1 MAIFH
6 YTALNA
12 SGSETKGRL
21 DAASEKEA
29 IQNLRGQ
36 GLFVVHIDESKSGET
51 ADTEGGWAAIWKKI
65 RINQYLR
72 TKDSHRIF
80 LFRQLALMLR
90 SGHTIVQ
97 SLDICADLVDRRRLV
112 IALRRMSQ
120 EIQNGSSFS
129 DALRKEKIFKPITAS
144 LVASGEA
151 TGEIDNILERLA
163 NNMETSLD
171 RRRQLLIAMFYPGI
185 VLMVSL
191 LVIYFLLTKVIPDF
205 ASFFAARGND
215 LPGMMLFLLDLSD
228 WMVVYGSTLFG
239 TLGMTIFLILAA
251 YTTQWGKVWV
261 DKGLLLIPFVGAS
274 ITYSSIA
281 QMGVTMS
288 MLLRSG
294 LTVMEALRV
303 VKEVLGNAVFVEC
316 VEEAS
321 ADILA
326 GQHIAVALKRKP
338 MPKLVTHMV
347 AVGEQSGELD
357 TVMEN
362 LGDYFG
368 KQLENSAKTVVAFIE
383 PALILFVGGVV
394 FVVYFSIF
402 QAVFQAAAGG

>member
-1 MAIFH
+1 MAIFL

-12 SGSETKGRL
+12 SGSESKGRL
-21 DAASEKEA
+21 EAASEKDA
-29 IQNLRGQ
+29 IQALRGQ
-36 GLFVVHIDESKSGET
+36 GLFVLTMSKPKQGSLDESDDGYV
-51 ADTEGGWAAIWKKI
+51 GLFQRFWPG
-65 RINQYLR
+65 QYLR
-72 TKDSHRIF
+72 TKDTHRIF

-97 SLDICADLVDRRRLV
+97 SLDVCAELVDRRRMV
-112 IALRRMSQ
+112 KALRSMAQ
-120 EIQNGSSFS
+120 KIQNGSSFS
-129 DALRKEKIFKPITAS
+129 DAVRQEKIFKPITAS
-144 LVASGEA
+144 LIASGEV
-151 TGEIDNILERLA
+151 TGEIDTILERLS
-163 NNMETSLD
+163 NNMEVALD

-185 VLMVSL
+185 VLLVSL
-191 LVIYFLLTKVIPDF
+191 MVIYYLLTKVIPDF

-228 WMVVYGSTLFG
+228 WMVQWGSYVGIG
-239 TLGMTIFLILAA
+239 TGLSIFLILAA
-251 YTTQWGKVWV
+251 YTTVWGKSIV
-261 DKGLLLIPFVGAS
+261 DRVLLAIPFIGQT
-274 ITYSSIA
+274 ITSAAIA
-281 QMGVTMS
+281 QMGVTTG

-294 LTVMEALRV
+294 LTVMEALQV
-303 VKEVLGNAVFVEC
+303 VKEVMNNQVFVNC
-316 VEEAS
+316 IDQAS
-321 ADILA
+321 DDILA
-326 GQHIAVALKRKP
+326 GRQIALALKRKP

-368 KQLENSAKTVVAFIE
+368 KQLENSAKTVVAVIE

-402 QAVFQAAAGG
+402 QAVFQASTGG